1 MVRESLFE
9 RLKKRK
15 ISYLNEIK
23 RVYELIIEQG
33 STAGIYFEMA
43 LKTSP
48 FCTSFNDFNSA
59 MIKIFETTNYFG
71 ETMES
76 FDEILYRASFGRFE
90 LTLNSFLDY
99 LEFFRTLLDFSS
111 NYYDANVGIIK
122 RIVEEDCVK
131 IGYELVLDEGSKT
144 YKTMLKNPQ
153 AEVVVLQV
161 PEIVGNKITRY
172 LTIRKGNIEAKR
184 ECVKSLADDVEEMC
198 KTYSNISEYNKLK
211 QFIQCVRHTKDKPNK
226 NFPFYY
232 KNEEMWLDK
241 IFDMIIGVL
250 SFTKTKK
257 IVKEIIDLENAN
269 KNNS

>member
-1 MVRESLFE
+1 MRESLFE

-23 RVYELIIEQG
+23 RVYELIIDRG
-33 STAGIYFEMA
+33 STAGMYFKMA

-48 FCTSFNDFNSA
+48 FCTSFNDFDSA

-71 ETMES
+71 ETEGS
-76 FDEILYRASFGRFE
+76 FDEILGCASFGGFE
-90 LTLNSFLDY
+90 LTINSFLDY

-122 RIVEEDCVK
+122 QIVEEDCVK
-131 IGYELVLDEGSKT
+131 IGYELVLDEDSET

-232 KNEEMWLDK
+232 EDEEKWLDK

-250 SFTKTKK
+250 SFTKTKE
-257 IVKEIIDLENAN
+257 IVKEIIDLEDKN
-269 KNNS
+269 KNNR

>member
-1 MVRESLFE
+1 MRESLFE

-23 RVYELIIEQG
+23 KIYALIIDRD
-33 STAGIYFEMA
+33 SNARIYFEIA

-71 ETMES
+71 ETEGF
-76 FDEILYRASFGRFE
+76 FDRVLDYASFRGLE

-99 LEFFRTLLDFSS
+99 LEFFRTLLDFS
-111 NYYDANVGIIK
+111 NNCYDANVGIIK

-131 IGYELVLDEGSKT
+131 IGYELVLDEDSKT

-198 KTYSNISEYNKLK
+198 KTYSNILEYNKLK

-232 KNEEMWLDK
+232 EDEEKWLDK

-250 SFTKTKK
+250 SFTKTKE